1 MSRQSPLERVLRER
15 RRVMDRAFAPHDT
28 DAAMRR
34 LTSRIVQDELLADL
48 AAHRRERP
56 SRLAAFADAHAARL
70 CAAAT
75 LENVCRGVVS
85 GPATR
90 GILED
95 FVKLPMPAGAFVFAC
110 LLYLAGRPD
119 GAVFWWQYAAGAEEA
134 GAVRCLILFNHVE
147 GEPGTA
153 AHWDRFHD
161 NPAPPAAPATIA
173 DDDAT
178 SAARAAVG
186 IEIVEHPEFGEICL
200 PNMAGAESGIEV
212 VEHPELGEICVPKV
226 RLPRLLCPS
235 T

>member
-1 MSRQSPLERVLRER
+1 MSRQGPLERVLRER
-15 RRVMDRAFAPHDT
+15 RRVMDHAFAPHDT

-34 LTSRIVQDELLADL
+34 LTSRIVQEELLADL
-48 AAHRRERP
+48 AAPGRERP
-56 SRLAAFADAHAARL
+56 SRMAAFADAHAAQL

-75 LENVCRGVVS
+75 LEHVCRAVVS

-119 GAVFWWQYAAGAEEA
+119 GAVFWWQYAAGGEEA

-147 GEPGTA
+147 GEPGIA
-153 AHWDRFHD
+153 AHWLRFHD
-161 NPAPPAAPATIA
+161 SPALPATPATI

-178 SAARAAVG
+178 SAARADVG

-200 PNMAGAESGIEV
+200 PNMARAESGIEV
-212 VEHPELGEICVPKV
+212 VEHPELGEICVPMV